1 MKAATI
7 HQLKKEL
14 SELTP
19 KQLLEICLRMAKF
32 KKDNKE
38 LLTYLLFEAQDE
50 PEYIALIKTTID
62 DQLNSINDGN
72 LCFLKKG
79 LRKIIR
85 QVDKYLRYSGN
96 KETEVEVRLY
106 FCQRINEMGVPV
118 KSIKSFITIY
128 QGQLKK
134 INTALS
140 KLHEDVQY
148 EYQLELEKLQ

>member
-72 LCFLKKG
+72 LYFLKKG